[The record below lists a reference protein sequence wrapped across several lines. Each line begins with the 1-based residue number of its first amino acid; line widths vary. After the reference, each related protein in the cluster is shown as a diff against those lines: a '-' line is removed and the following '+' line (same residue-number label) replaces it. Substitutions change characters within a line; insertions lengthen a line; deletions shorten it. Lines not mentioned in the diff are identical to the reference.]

1 MNATL
6 NPPVFHFDN
15 YVVRPV
21 EERDRAYL
29 CDLIQSDPL
38 HVDCMD
44 ADFFLTLQ
52 PGEDAW
58 SLETLD
64 TGKVILY
71 FKTQTAARVSL
82 LFSGNDSKEDKTRN
96 RLALLKGMA
105 WIEAQLRAN
114 SFRQILFDTK
124 GSELAAMAKRRM
136 GFRESSGDLIRD
148 IQPPEG
154 IKPRVEDWHGIPQ
167 ASQDGR

>member
-1 MNATL
+1 MTQ
-6 NPPVFHFDN
+6 PVFHFDN

-29 CDLIQSDPL
+29 VALIEGDPF
-38 HVDCMD
+38 HANRMD
-44 ADFFLTLQ
+44 ADFFLSLQ

-58 SLETLD
+58 ALE
-64 TGKVILY
+64 GEQGHVILY

-82 LFSGNDSKEDKTRN
+82 LFSEADSKEAKTRN

-114 SFRQILFDTK
+114 SFREILIQTD
-124 GSELAAMAKRRM
+124 GPELAAMAKRRM
-136 GFRESSGDLIRD
+136 GFRESGEGELYRIL
-148 IQPPEG
+148 PPTTPNGHIE
-154 IKPRVEDWHGIPQ
+154 RWDGIPQ
-167 ASQDGR
+167 VSKEGG